1 VHLRQRIQALEDE
14 GAAEFGDAEDGGSA
28 DFLYDSAAHLR
39 QRFQALEDEG
49 AAQFGDAEDKF
60 AGQRG
65 YQFTEWAKEFLDA
78 AAGKGDEDASW
89 ADCYLGQDPQAGLT
103 AVQTR
108 RRTQRRRESYSA
120 LLQHMDDDSLKAVIR
135 AEAGPLAVNPQDRSN
150 GRVAWL
156 VIRRECEEPAS
167 ALHINT
173 KILEYNGLTILK
185 DVGVTEATITDFNR
199 LIVKKNSDLPI
210 ANRFS
215 DDSMTEKM
223 LGAIIIPPTLAQAAD
238 SLLQ

>member
-1 VHLRQRIQALEDE
+1 VLAC
-14 GAAEFGDAEDGGSA
+14 GGSEELLSNSRNKWS
-28 DFLYDSAAHLR
+28 LYRGYFTTLPNEFYRVATTQPRLIAA
-39 QRFQALEDEG
+39 
-49 AAQFGDAEDKF
+49 KF

-65 YQFTEWAKEFLDA
+65 SQFTQWAKEYLDA

-89 ADCYLGQDPQAGLT
+89 ADCYLGHAPQAGLS

-156 VIRRECEEPAS
+156 VIQRECDEPAS
-167 ALHINT
+167 AFHI
-173 KILEYNGLTILK
+173 KHQDL
-185 DVGVTEATITDFNR
+185 VTWAR
-199 LIVKKNSDLPI
+199 
-210 ANRFS
+210 RR
-215 DDSMTEKM
+215 
-223 LGAIIIPPTLAQAAD
+223 
-238 SLLQ
+238 

>member
-1 VHLRQRIQALEDE
+1 MSSTESQPRLI
-14 GAAEFGDAEDGGSA
+14 AA
-28 DFLYDSAAHLR
+28 
-39 QRFQALEDEG
+39 
-49 AAQFGDAEDKF
+49 KF

-65 YQFTEWAKEFLDA
+65 SQFTQWAREFLDA

-89 ADCYLGQDPQAGLT
+89 ADCYLGQDPQAGLSG
-103 AVQTR
+103 AQTR

-156 VIRRECEEPAS
+156 VIQRECDEPAS

-173 KILEYNGLTILK
+173 KILEYNGLTIHK

-199 LIVKKNSDLPI
+199 LIVKKNTDLPLV
-210 ANRFS
+210 NRFS
-215 DDSMTEKM
+215 DDSMTEKL
-223 LGAIIIPPTLAQAAD
+223 LGAIVTPPTLAQAAD
-238 SLLQ
+238 SLLQCPPGTRTARL

>member
-1 VHLRQRIQALEDE
+1 MSSTESQPRLI
-14 GAAEFGDAEDGGSA
+14 AA
-28 DFLYDSAAHLR
+28 
-39 QRFQALEDEG
+39 
-49 AAQFGDAEDKF
+49 KF

-89 ADCYLGQDPQAGLT
+89 ADCYLGQDPQAGLN
-103 AVQTR
+103 AAQLR

-120 LLQHMDDDSLKAVIR
+120 LLQHIDDDSLKAVIR

-156 VIRRECEEPAS
+156 VLQRECDEPAS

-185 DVGVTEATITDFNR
+185 DVGVTEATLEATITDFNR
-199 LIVKKNSDLPI
+199 LIVKKNSDQPL

-215 DDSMTEKM
+215 DDPMTEYR
-223 LGAIIIPPTLAQAAD
+223 T
-238 SLLQ
+238 